1 MTFEGLEEIC
11 EGDSADMNTGKL
23 ILVLMQSR
31 AEGLMCACPCAR
43 TPIDFR
49 FPYET
54 ITALHETTC
63 AC

>member
-23 ILVLMQSR
+23 ILVLMRSR

-43 TPIDFR
+43 TPIGVSGNYVSTYNLNLNF
-49 FPYET
+49 F
-54 ITALHETTC
+54 LN
-63 AC
+63 